1 MTRTIDCS
9 EAAIEMSQGNI
20 TSDSPLSNNQFDLV
34 RSSEIQGFRNR
45 RTPNGPEAQLV
56 ESFLSALPI
65 SQQKGCHTTVF
76 QEPKLQSGFPDIVAV
91 SWQKST
97 TLKWNKERAFLS
109 NEDVR
114 VAHLLTVHGPQSEER
129 LEYFFQRRIWDHL
142 EKLSNMGIVS
152 KRNGVWHASALRK
165 NFAVRRI
172 ISFEAKM
179 AKWAKAIEQA
189 SLNRWFA
196 SESYVLLPRIPKTRR
211 PFNEALKAGVGIWV
225 AGELR
230 PTLKP
235 SSDSAPQP
243 VSYASWLFNEW
254 AWRCAMEKSSTVQEL
269 SK

>member
-1 MTRTIDCS
+1 MTRTNDRAV
-9 EAAIEMSQGNI
+9 AAIEMCQGNS
-20 TSDSPLSNNQFDLV
+20 TSNNSPSNNQFDLV
-34 RSSEIQGFRNR
+34 RSSEVQGFRNR
-45 RTPNGPEAQLV
+45 RTPNGPEALLV
-56 ESFLSALPI
+56 ESFLSDLPL
-65 SQQKGCHTTVF
+65 SQQRGCQTTVF

-97 TLKWNKERAFLS
+97 TLNWNKERAFLS
-109 NEDVR
+109 NDDVR
-114 VAHLLTVHGPQSEER
+114 VAHLLTMYGPQPEER
-129 LEYFFQRRIWDHL
+129 LEYLFQRCIWDQL

-152 KRNGVWHASALRK
+152 KRKGVWHASALRK

-196 SESYVLLPRIPKTRR
+196 SESYVLLPRVPQTRR

-225 AGELR
+225 VGEPR
-230 PTLKP
+230 PILEP
-235 SSDSAPQP
+235 SSDSVPQP

-254 AWRCAMEKSSTVQEL
+254 VWRCAMEKDSTAQEL
-269 SK
+269 PK